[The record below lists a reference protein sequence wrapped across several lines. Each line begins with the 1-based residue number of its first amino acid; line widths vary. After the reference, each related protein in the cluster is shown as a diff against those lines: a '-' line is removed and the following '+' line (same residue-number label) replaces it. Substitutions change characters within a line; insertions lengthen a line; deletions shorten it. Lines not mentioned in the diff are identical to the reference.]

1 MGGSTADAV
10 KQRRARAVACVVVSS
25 VLFGVVPIVI
35 KEVYATGMDA
45 FGIVLIRMAF
55 AAMIMLGVCLAS
67 RERVTLS
74 GKQLLFCIVSSALY
88 AASALLSCMAIKDMS
103 SGLSNVLFHLFPL
116 AVLLLTRFALGRKVG
131 SVKWISAFV
140 MFAGM
145 ILIFSTESGW
155 QFTVGSVTQVG
166 VSALCY
172 AAYTLFL
179 GGEVLRGVSS
189 RVLTVYACT
198 VSAVTC
204 VAALPFVPQAVST
217 ITPEGV
223 VLVAVLAAVCT
234 AIPLVLY
241 AYAAKSISSASVS
254 LFANL
259 EPGVTVAAES

>member
-116 AVLLLTRFALGRKVG
+116 AVLLLTRFA
-131 SVKWISAFV
+131 
-140 MFAGM
+140 
-145 ILIFSTESGW
+145 
-155 QFTVGSVTQVG
+155 
-166 VSALCY
+166 
-172 AAYTLFL
+172 
-179 GGEVLRGVSS
+179 
-189 RVLTVYACT
+189 
-198 VSAVTC
+198 
-204 VAALPFVPQAVST
+204 
-217 ITPEGV
+217 
-223 VLVAVLAAVCT
+223 
-234 AIPLVLY
+234 
-241 AYAAKSISSASVS
+241 
-254 LFANL
+254 
-259 EPGVTVAAES
+259 